1 MTYHDKKGCWILAF
15 LNISVLTPLKMCSGT
30 TATLYCTWDWRSWH
44 WLGQFCLSMLP
55 SEEGA
60 ALELVLA
67 ALELLGSALEL
78 LAPVLSSSGPTSSSF
93 VLLDSRS
100 AWGKKLWCVY
110 RHSLQMIKKIH
121 TDVIFNF
128 IDRCFRCLLTVQ
140 VQNKVKNTF

>member
-1 MTYHDKKGCWILAF
+1 
-15 LNISVLTPLKMCSGT
+15 
-30 TATLYCTWDWRSWH
+30 
-44 WLGQFCLSMLP
+44 MLP

-100 AWGKKLWCVY
+100 AWGKNL
-110 RHSLQMIKKIH
+110 
-121 TDVIFNF
+121 
-128 IDRCFRCLLTVQ
+128 
-140 VQNKVKNTF
+140 